1 MELRKL
7 CCHAYMLEGVEPV
20 KEPANADEGLRY
32 ICLLPFALAAQI
44 WLLFSCGDMKCD
56 ACMIKEQFKRN

>member
-1 MELRKL
+1 
-7 CCHAYMLEGVEPV
+7 MLEGVEPV